1 MDAFHNICKEKL
13 RAADYFFL
21 PAGRHREH
29 QVITITQRQPQ
40 GDADLEV
47 DVRDTR
53 IAADQLVHFVNDSR
67 PGNDDI
73 DAGSMKEAHLIIIGM
88 ESSVQGGL
96 AIQRDVFEGLL
107 ESRVGVDYGA
117 IWPLIQH
124 YDGYHFFPGRNAYS
138 EKETHFFGWA
148 VFAVIWTY
156 DHKTHSTLAFF
167 IHRVYGE
174 FRQINE
180 LSDFLPYLVHHK
192 AYATSA
198 SFMGYVLGLSL
209 CARLDEYYTDWQH
222 LRKIEGAVGYGY
234 GQKPRRVPG
243 DIDQFTEWLQ
253 ESGEILINSSGNR
266 RTLRSVGLMLEQVQ
280 QTSKNPPLFHFGRQ
294 DNVWRRLSEESS
306 TKLIQ
311 AIPLISS
318 RIRAHDEYME
328 YIIVRAERLSA
339 VVSPLND
346 HDCPAGADGTQ
357 AFRTLDPP
365 RCRGQCAAG
374 RGQP

>member
-67 PGNDDI
+67 PGNDGI
-73 DAGSMKEAHLIIIGM
+73 DAGSMKEARLIIIGM

-117 IWPLIQH
+117 IWLLIQH
-124 YDGYHFFPGRNAYS
+124 FDGYHFFPGRNEDS

-192 AYATSA
+192 VYAISA
-198 SFMGYVLGLSL
+198 FFMGYVLGLSL

-222 LRKIEGAVGYGY
+222 LREIEGAIGYGY

-243 DIDQFTEWLQ
+243 NIDRFTEWLQ

-280 QTSKNPPLFHFGRQ
+280 ETSKDSRLFHFGRQ
-294 DNVWRRLSEESS
+294 NNVWRKLSEESS
-306 TKLIQ
+306 TKLVQ
-311 AIPLISS
+311 AIPLMLS

-339 VVSPLND
+339 VVSPTSD
-346 HDCPAGADGTQ
+346 HDS
-357 AFRTLDPP
+357 RSES
-365 RCRGQCAAG
+365 
-374 RGQP
+374 